1 MGQVGTQDK
10 QLQLARRRA
19 RIEGVRTALSIRG
32 AALTGASFGLL
43 VALTDVVDRFWPSLQ
58 PHAQGSTMEP
68 AVRIVLMTVLGA
80 LIFVVLAA
88 LGRAI
93 LKAWHQ

>member
-1 MGQVGTQDK
+1 
-10 QLQLARRRA
+10 
-19 RIEGVRTALSIRG
+19 
-32 AALTGASFGLL
+32 
-43 VALTDVVDRFWPSLQ
+43 
-58 PHAQGSTMEP
+58 MEP